1 MFNSLQDQIRSTEL
15 DQHTTSE
22 KVLRLVGLL
31 AISVMVFGAVYLCIL
46 FLD

>member
-1 MFNSLQDQIRSTEL
+1 MFNSLQEQIRSTEL

-31 AISVMVFGAVYLCIL
+31 AISLVVFGAVYLGIL
-46 FLD
+46 FLE